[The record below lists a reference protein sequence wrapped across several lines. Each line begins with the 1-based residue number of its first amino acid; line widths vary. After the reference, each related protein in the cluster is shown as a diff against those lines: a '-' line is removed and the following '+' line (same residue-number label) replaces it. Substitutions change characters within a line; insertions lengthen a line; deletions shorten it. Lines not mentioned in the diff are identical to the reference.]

1 MRLDAEETGD
11 GPALVLLHGFTGN
24 RSTWEPLRRT
34 LASRWRVITVDLPGH
49 GGSPLPD
56 GGLLALSDALV
67 AVLDRFGVPSAHW
80 LGYSLGARA
89 ALHVALVHP
98 KRVERLVLES
108 TSAGIAD
115 TAARAARAD
124 ADAALAEA
132 ITRDGVAAFAARW
145 VAQPLFASQCRLPAG
160 IRDREHAIRCGN
172 SAAGLAAALRAFG
185 PGTQTS
191 LWHRLGEIRTP
202 TLLIAGEHDAPYR
215 AHADA
220 MAARLPDGS
229 VAVVP
234 DAGHA
239 VHLENPTRFT
249 ATVAAFLS
257 AT

>member
-1 MRLDAEETGD
+1 MTLEAEATGV

-24 RSTWEPLRRT
+24 RGTWEPLRRT
-34 LASRWRVITVDLPGH
+34 LASRWRVIAVDLPGH

-56 GGLLALSDALV
+56 GGLLALSDDLV
-67 AVLDRFGVPSAHW
+67 AVLDRFGVRRAHW

-98 KRVERLVLES
+98 SRVERLVLES

-115 TAARAARAD
+115 ATTRAARAE
-124 ADAALAEA
+124 ADAALADA
-132 ITRDGVAAFAARW
+132 ITRDGVAAFAERW
-145 VAQPLFASQCRLPAG
+145 VAQPLFATQCRLPSA
-160 IRDREHAIRCGN
+160 IRDREHAIRCAN
-172 SAAGLAAALRAFG
+172 TATGLAAALRAFG

-191 LWHRLGEIRTP
+191 LWHRLGEIRVP
-202 TLLIAGEHDAPYR
+202 TLLVAGEHDAPYR

-220 MAARLPDGS
+220 MAARLPDVT
-229 VAVVP
+229 VAVVA

-257 AT
+257 AP